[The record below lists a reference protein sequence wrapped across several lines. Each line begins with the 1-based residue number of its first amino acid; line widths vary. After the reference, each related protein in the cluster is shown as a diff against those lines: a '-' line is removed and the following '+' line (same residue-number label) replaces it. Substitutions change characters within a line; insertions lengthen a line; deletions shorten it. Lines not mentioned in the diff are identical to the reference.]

1 MSYQS
6 FRKKNLTAAL
16 DAQIGAIL
24 NRFKPGEPTVVLL
37 PGGMGSEL
45 KITDRAYRN
54 RDVIEIHRSDAIW
67 IDLGIADDDAT
78 ALTISA
84 NRDHKNKVVFPNG
97 PLNFLALEPYVH
109 LKNFI
114 ADDKGWNFITFAYDW
129 RRTLGESAQQLRYF
143 LSELQRR
150 VVAKFGEQYEPLA
163 DTTLCCHSMGGNVA
177 LTFINQLKNEPG
189 QTAAKVSKW
198 FNYLIT
204 IGTPFYGTSTH
215 IDRYY
220 EGIDILETFY
230 SPEEMTAIV
239 GSLPG
244 PYTLLYLPKR
254 IFDRHQNAFANDKY
268 PLNLYPMR
276 DGVDTALA
284 ADAYDPAYFSRF
296 PSSVDTALLLNA
308 EQEIATASAKLP
320 KKLAEKIFNI
330 RSGLED
336 MDIAQ
341 KWRSAPRKGR
351 LSPIERFQKGAG
363 DGTVP
368 AWSAKLTWLD
378 DSRVYNTRYAAEHS
392 SLPDH
397 REVHLVIQRII
408 TSGDL
413 PKRVRKRTADH
424 NLFGRPASKQRVDQF
439 FVDVAAGSADQTDK
453 RFKDPAIWRRVM
465 MDGCIA

>member
-6 FRKKNLTAAL
+6 FRTKNLTAAL

-24 NRFKPGEPTVVLL
+24 NRFKPGEPTVVML

-54 RDVIEIHRSDAIW
+54 KDSIEIHRADAIW
-67 IDLGIADDDAT
+67 IDLGIADDDAK

-109 LKNFI
+109 LKNFVN
-114 ADDKGWNFITFAYDW
+114 DDKGWNFITFAYDW
-129 RRTLGESAQQLRYF
+129 RRTLGESALQLRYF
-143 LSELQRR
+143 LAQLQGR
-150 VVAKFGEQYEPLA
+150 VVKKFGRQYEPLA

-177 LTFINQLKNEPG
+177 LTFLNQLIHAPD
-189 QTAAKVSKW
+189 QTPAKVSKW
-198 FNYLIT
+198 FKHLIT

-220 EGIDILETFY
+220 EGIDILATFY
-230 SPEEMTAIV
+230 TPQEMKKIV

-254 IFDRHQNAFANDKY
+254 IYDRHQNAFAKDKY

-276 DGVDTALA
+276 DATNSALA
-284 ADAYDPAYFSRF
+284 ADPYDPIYSARF
-296 PSSVDTALLLNA
+296 PNSVSAAFLQQA
-308 EQEIATASAKLP
+308 EQEMDFISTKLP
-320 KKLAEKIFNI
+320 KVLREKIFNI
-330 RSGLED
+330 RSGMEN
-336 MDIAQ
+336 MDVAQ
-341 KWRSAPRKGR
+341 KWRLAPRKGR

-378 DSRVYNTRYAAEHS
+378 NSQVYNTRYAAEHS

-397 REVHLVIQRII
+397 REVHLVIQKII
-408 TSGDL
+408 SAGKI
-413 PKRVRKRTADH
+413 PQRVRKRTADH
-424 NLFGRPASKQRVDQF
+424 NLFGRPASKRRVDQF
-439 FVDVAAGSADQTDK
+439 FVDVAAGAADQTDK

-465 MDGCIA
+465 MDGSIG